1 MFHIETQYEKDKE
14 TVESNN
20 QADLSYIPTQTRSPI
35 KGERVTC
42 RGLTLSNSLGRIKL
56 TNSLG
61 KFGLARDHVVHLETA
76 GNLCTSRPDVKKL
89 LKKDNVSHER
99 RHSLFKKLN
108 LESQKPREND
118 RTEKE
123 RSNSNLGISQEEIH
137 YNFQFNLWR

>member
-61 KFGLARDHVVHLETA
+61 KFGLARDYVVHLETA
-76 GNLCTSRPDVKKL
+76 GNLCTSRPDVKKP
-89 LKKDNVSHER
+89 LK
-99 RHSLFKKLN
+99 
-108 LESQKPREND
+108 
-118 RTEKE
+118 
-123 RSNSNLGISQEEIH
+123 
-137 YNFQFNLWR
+137 